1 MSKKSINFKKGDVVR
16 IIEGKKTSNQV
27 ILKDLVL
34 MRILEVVSNR
44 TWEKRKLL
52 LEIIEG
58 NAKSSWGHNYP
69 QKDRN
74 LILFHDCLELTIN
87 PNDDYEIY

>member
-34 MRILEVVSNR
+34 MRILEVVPNR
-44 TWEKRKLL
+44 T
-52 LEIIEG
+52 
-58 NAKSSWGHNYP
+58 
-69 QKDRN
+69 
-74 LILFHDCLELTIN
+74 
-87 PNDDYEIY
+87 